1 MSRWDIGYKQ
11 VPLKALE
18 VGTVFDE
25 LISSNGCIM
34 AQFKVLAK
42 DNHSVT
48 ISKYGKEKTYT
59 NEDQVFARIEMTDQ
73 EKAIKYKDKIAEVKT
88 AMKNKLSNFNE
99 EENHEMWNAW
109 IAVTPV
115 EMAINCLKENIHI
128 VGYFET
134 KYPRGRNGEYN
145 IGIVAQYNDCDEEIF
160 WSHVSAKWFEGKE
173 WE

>member
-25 LISSNGCIM
+25 LISSHSCTM

-48 ISKYGKEKTYT
+48 ISKYGKRVIYT

-73 EKAIKYKDKIAEVKT
+73 EKAIKYKDKIAEVKA
-88 AMKNKLSNFNE
+88 AMKNKLTNFNAE
-99 EENHEMWNAW
+99 GNHEMWNAW

-134 KYPRGRNGEYN
+134 MYPRGPYGEYN
-145 IGIVAQYNDCDEEIF
+145 IGIVAQYNDGDEEMF
-160 WSHVSAKWFEGKE
+160 WSHASDRWFAGKE